1 MADDI
6 TDHAETSGP
15 HLSFFCLVF
24 HAFAVETART
34 SCSVSGSDLCNFY
47 LHIYIYKYEAGT
59 FMYDMTPSF
68 VSILVY
74 ALQYSSSSVY
84 YYYYYYY
91 SCCCYYYYYYYYYD
105 YASDDDDEY
114 GVNDHVLNL
123 QP

>member
-1 MADDI
+1 
-6 TDHAETSGP
+6 
-15 HLSFFCLVF
+15 
-24 HAFAVETART
+24 
-34 SCSVSGSDLCNFY
+34 
-47 LHIYIYKYEAGT
+47 
-59 FMYDMTPSF
+59 MYDMTPSF

-91 SCCCYYYYYYYYYD
+91 YSCCCYYYYYD

>member
-1 MADDI
+1 M
-6 TDHAETSGP
+6 
-15 HLSFFCLVF
+15 CV
-24 HAFAVETART
+24 
-34 SCSVSGSDLCNFY
+34 Y
-47 LHIYIYKYEAGT
+47 IYIYEAGT

-84 YYYYYYY
+84 YYYY
-91 SCCCYYYYYYYYYD
+91 D